1 MADTQSQ
8 EDFEHLHRD
17 GIKNLDA
24 EHGRL
29 AEARSRT
36 NLYQLDDDLQAT
48 LKNVRDK
55 LSGTLGR
62 GAEHVFKQA
71 MRSLKETDAKRF
83 IIENALESL
92 KAGKTIKDTLTKYSE
107 LGLITAEGPA
117 PSGNELPL
125 STTLALVERKS
136 IWERVTTAVI
146 QVGVNA
152 LKTIPKWVE
161 IEPHVGFI
169 GPVPH
174 ISFAL
179 KAKGMTVH
187 DFLEALGGAES

>member
-36 NLYQLDDDLQAT
+36 NLYQLDDDLQPT

-125 STTLALVERKS
+125 STTLALVERKG

>member
-1 MADTQSQ
+1 
-8 EDFEHLHRD
+8 
-17 GIKNLDA
+17 
-24 EHGRL
+24 
-29 AEARSRT
+29 
-36 NLYQLDDDLQAT
+36 
-48 LKNVRDK
+48 
-55 LSGTLGR
+55 
-62 GAEHVFKQA
+62 